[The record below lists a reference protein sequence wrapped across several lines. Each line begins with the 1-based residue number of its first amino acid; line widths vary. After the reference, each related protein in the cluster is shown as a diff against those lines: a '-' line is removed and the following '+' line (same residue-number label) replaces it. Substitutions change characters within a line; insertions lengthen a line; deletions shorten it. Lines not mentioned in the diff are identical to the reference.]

1 MKMPTPLPSLR
12 DLDSPEQVMKILNL
26 VSSGVGNIPNDRYV
40 HWSKLQYMQPP
51 EEISNE
57 DWWLAIKFARGSVRH
72 ELPLVDKNDR
82 PFAFSDSGYLN
93 RMLHQIDRDASGRI
107 ELPADVVNPQS
118 RNRYLVNSLIE
129 EAITSSQL
137 EGAATTRRVA
147 KEMLRTGRSPQT
159 RGERMIVNNYRAMDF
174 LRELGEENL
183 SVPLLLQLQ
192 SILTEATVEDEGIV
206 GRFRRT
212 EDDVLVV
219 DSRDNEIVHV
229 PPNAANLEQR
239 LDNLLRF
246 ANTTDDTSFIH
257 PVIRAIL
264 LHFMI
269 GYEHPFVDGNG
280 RTARALFYWA
290 MARAGYWMTEYLS
303 ISTIIREKA
312 VQYTRSY
319 VFSET
324 DDNDV
329 TYFIDYNLRVILRA
343 IELLHTYLARK
354 SREISEVQRLLAGSA
369 QRTLLNHRQIALL
382 ISMRKHPDQLYTIHS
397 HQTSQNVTYQTARTD
412 LLKLT
417 DLDLL
422 QITKLGRSFTFR
434 PAKNIEERLR
444 ELGQT

>member
-1 MKMPTPLPSLR
+1 MKLPPPLPTLR
-12 DLDSPEQVMKILNL
+12 DLDSPEQVMKIVDL
-26 VSSGVGNIPNDRYV
+26 VSSGVGNTPTDRYV
-40 HWSKLQYMQPP
+40 HWSKLKYMRPP
-51 EEISNE
+51 DEISNE

-82 PFAFSDSGYLN
+82 PFSFSDSGYLN

-147 KEMLRTGRSPQT
+147 KEMLRTGRRPET
-159 RGERMIVNNYRAMDF
+159 KGERMIANNYRAMQF
-174 LRELGEENL
+174 LRVFAEESL
-183 SVPLLLQLQ
+183 SMPLLLELQ
-192 SILTEATVEDEGIV
+192 SILTEGTVNDEGIV
-206 GRFRRT
+206 GRFRRA
-212 EDDVLVV
+212 EDEVFVV
-219 DSRDNEIVHV
+219 DSRDNEVLHV
-229 PPNAANLEQR
+229 PPNAAHLEER
-239 LDNLLRF
+239 LDNLFRF
-246 ANTTDDTSFIH
+246 ANTTDDASFIH
-257 PVIRAIL
+257 PVVKAIL

-303 ISTIIREKA
+303 ISTIIRKA
-312 VQYTRSY
+312 PAQYARSY
-319 VFSET
+319 IFSET

-343 IELLHTYLARK
+343 IKLLHKYLARK
-354 SREISEVQRLLAGSA
+354 SREISEVQRLLGGSA
-369 QRTLLNHRQIALL
+369 LRTILNHRQMALL

-397 HQTSQNVTYQTARTD
+397 HRTSHNVTYQTARTD

-417 DLDLL
+417 DLGLL
-422 QITKLGRSFTFR
+422 LVTKHGRSFTFR
-434 PAKNIEERLR
+434 PAKNIEQRLR
-444 ELGQT
+444 KLG

>member
-1 MKMPTPLPSLR
+1 
-12 DLDSPEQVMKILNL
+12 MKILNL

-40 HWSKLQYMQPP
+40 HWSKLKYMHPP
-51 EEISNE
+51 DEISNE
-57 DWWLAIKFARGSVRH
+57 EWWLAIKFARGSVRH
-72 ELPLVDKNDR
+72 ELPLIDKNDR
-82 PFAFSDSGYLN
+82 PFSFSDSGYLN
-93 RMLHQIDRDASGRI
+93 RMLHQVDRDAGGRI
-107 ELPADVVNPQS
+107 ELPVDVVNLQS

-159 RGERMIVNNYRAMDF
+159 RDERMIVNNYRAMEF

-183 SVPLLLQLQ
+183 SERLLLELQ
-192 SILTEATVEDEGIV
+192 GILTQATVEDEGIV
-206 GRFRRT
+206 GRFRRA
-212 EDDVLVV
+212 EDEVLVV
-219 DSRDNEIVHV
+219 DSRDNEVLHV
-229 PPNAANLEQR
+229 PPNAAQLEER
-239 LDNLLRF
+239 LDGLFRF
-246 ANTTDDTSFIH
+246 ANTTNDTSFIH
-257 PVIRAIL
+257 PVVKATL

-303 ISTIIREKA
+303 ISTIIRKA
-312 VQYTRSY
+312 PAQYARSY

-329 TYFIDYNLRVILRA
+329 TYFIDYNLRVILNA
-343 IELLHTYLARK
+343 IKQLHDYLARK
-354 SREISEVQRLLAGSA
+354 SGEISEVQRLLTGSA

-382 ISMRKHPDQLYTIHS
+382 VSMRKYPDQLYTIHS
-397 HQTSQNVTYQTARTD
+397 HQTSHNVTYQTARTD

-417 DLDLL
+417 ELGLL
-422 QITKLGRSFTFR
+422 NMTRHGRSFTFR
-434 PAKNIEERLR
+434 PAKKIEKRLR
-444 ELGQT
+444 ELGQS